1 MFVLAIITWI
11 VAALLI
17 IVGLALRNG
26 WFWGSGIVVGLLGFL
41 FFMFSASFTVDQG
54 EAKVMKDWT
63 GVVVGEPVA
72 TPGIHWKE
80 PWVDAVEFDIRN
92 QLAVFLGD
100 GNQQYNGSP
109 TNGPQI
115 TFTDKD
121 GVSGNMDLVILY
133 SIKAESTTELV
144 KDYANQDDFRTK
156 VIEQDIRSIPRD
168 ITGKFTTIRMLTDRV
183 EVANEIRDALE
194 AEWKDKGITIEDV
207 SIQEIRYSDAVKAR
221 FEEAQNAQTDVVK
234 ANAALEK
241 AKIDA
246 QQQVAL
252 AEAEATA
259 AVAKARG
266 QAEANAILSAS
277 LTPQILQQRW
287 IDAVAGSGTIIVPQD
302 FTSLGNLSGAQ

>member
-1 MFVLAIITWI
+1 MFVLAIITGVI
-11 VAALLI
+11 AVI
-17 IVGLALRNG
+17 ILAVGFTLRNG
-26 WFWGSGIVVGLLGFL
+26 WVIGGGVLAALLGIL
-41 FFMFSASFTVDQG
+41 FFIFSTSYTVDQG

-63 GVVVGEPVA
+63 GVIVGEPVA
-72 TPGIHWKE
+72 TPGLHWKE
-80 PWVDAVEFDIRN
+80 PWVDAVDFDIRN

-115 TFTDKD
+115 TFADKD
-121 GVSGNMDLVILY
+121 GVSGNMDLVVLY
-133 SIKAESTTELV
+133 SIKAEKV
-144 KDYANQDDFRTK
+144 KDLVAQYANQEDFRTK
-156 VIEQDIRSIPRD
+156 VIEQDIRSVPRD
-168 ITGKFTTIRMLTDRV
+168 IPGNYSTIDMLTDRV
-183 EVANEIRDALE
+183 AVAKDIRDALE

-234 ANAALEK
+234 ADAALAK

-259 AVAKARG
+259 AIARARG
-266 QAEANAILSAS
+266 QAEANNLLSAS

-287 IDAVAGSGTIIVPQD
+287 IDAVAGSGTIIVPQN
-302 FTSLGNLSGAQ
+302 FTALGNLAPQ